1 MNFSD
6 LMNQGKN
13 LLVVS
18 LPENTYEYARVAVEN
33 GADAVKLHINLRHR
47 VTKQIHS
54 SWDTLKPVVEKI
66 KSNLNCAVGIV
77 PGAETMASESEIM
90 EMLEYGISFYD
101 VYIDFAPLY
110 LLKSKMCKMFA
121 LNYTYERYMAEQ
133 LSSFGADAVEISI
146 VNPENYGKSL
156 TLMDLIGYKDLI
168 EKMNIPA
175 FVPTQKKI
183 KCDEVKKLI
192 EIGFKG
198 LIIGPIVTGSEIEE
212 FGNIVNKYKK
222 SINQ

>member
-6 LMNQGKN
+6 LLNQEKN

-18 LPENTYEYARVAVEN
+18 LPENTYEYARIAVEN

-54 SWDTLKPVVEKI
+54 SWETVKPVVEKI

-77 PGAETMASESEIM
+77 PGAETMASEPEIM

-121 LNYTYERYMAEQ
+121 LNYTYERYMVEQ
-133 LSSFGADAVEISI
+133 LSSLGADAVEISI

-168 EKMNIPA
+168 EKMNVPA